1 MNKQALAFLTM
12 FSLVLMLSV
21 YYVTLPSDSTSVMSN
36 QTASGE
42 QEDSKDS
49 EQENTSKQDNEK
61 KDSAEELQ
69 DQIDQKKET
78 QINDNNQVVADKD
91 SEEKDKEDALST
103 MEEVKSEQQLQT
115 DIKNALTKQKLN
127 SAVEIK
133 DTTYTITIF
142 DTKAD
147 KKTAANIMKT
157 AKDIVKNQYLIE
169 VAFK

>member
-69 DQIDQKKET
+69 DQIDHKKET

-133 DTTYTITIF
+133 DTTCTITIF

>member
-91 SEEKDKEDALST
+91 SER
-103 MEEVKSEQQLQT
+103 
-115 DIKNALTKQKLN
+115 I
-127 SAVEIK
+127 
-133 DTTYTITIF
+133 
-142 DTKAD
+142 
-147 KKTAANIMKT
+147 
-157 AKDIVKNQYLIE
+157 
-169 VAFK
+169 